1 MEKPCGASSNEGK
14 SVVIQGCPVYFPPG
28 RNPFPAQLAVM
39 NKVLTAAKE
48 EKHALLESPTG
59 TGKVGRQRLQ

>member
-1 MEKPCGASSNEGK
+1 MEESCKAGPNGGK
-14 SVVIQGCPVYFPPG
+14 SIVIQGCPVYFPPG
-28 RNPFPAQLAVM
+28 RSPFPAQLAVM

-59 TGKVGRQRLQ
+59 TGKV